1 MRRMDRFFARIGNF
15 ISGKSDD
22 WRLKEEIELHL
33 ALQTEENVRVGMT
46 PEEARRQAALKF
58 GAVAAIRE
66 EYHAE
71 SGLPLLEELVQ
82 DTRHALRMLR
92 KSPQFTLVAVATL
105 AMGIGAN
112 AAIFTMVNAIML
124 KRLPVADPKTLVRL
138 GEKDPCCV
146 GIGIGKDGDYALF
159 STDSYQNLRK
169 NSPEFADLAA
179 MQAGFMYRPV
189 VARRDGTQ
197 EAARSV
203 MGEFVSG
210 NYFRTFGLN
219 AQVGRLLIDSDDLEG
234 APMTAVMSY
243 EAWKTRYNGDL
254 SIIGSTFRINT
265 QPVTLVGIA
274 PEGFY
279 GDRLSDSPPEFY
291 LPIETMPEIAHVP
304 YVRNSDQQWLYLI
317 GRVRPGI
324 SLTQLQQKV
333 NTILRQQ
340 LQSLPLYRSEEGKL
354 QVSRVNVPLT
364 PGGGGVRS
372 MEHHYDRQLVML
384 MCASGLLLLIACAN
398 IANLLLVRG
407 MGRKAEINL
416 RSALG
421 ARRGRIA
428 RQLLAESMLLA
439 GLGGLAGLAVAYG
452 GTRMLLTL
460 AFAHAQQIPIH
471 ASPSREVLTFAFGAS
486 LLTGLLFG
494 LAPML
499 VLSRTEPA
507 ESLRG
512 GARAIAG
519 GASLLQ
525 RALVIAQAA
534 LSLILLVGAGLFAES
549 LSKLEHIDLKLE
561 ANNRYIAHIKPQSAG
576 YSQQQ
581 LDGFYREIEERFHA
595 IPGVAKVGIASYTP
609 MEDDNDSWNVVV
621 QGKPDAHEHS
631 AALRASPEYFDSVG
645 TRLLMGRGIEA
656 TDTATSTPIAV
667 VNKSFVNRLFKPGEN
682 PIGQHIGGD
691 ETTAND
697 FQIVGVVDDT
707 AYTDARWKDHLMFFT
722 PLLQRVP
729 SNKQPIEK
737 DESLYSG
744 AIVLETDR
752 KVPDMEVLVRK
763 TLAEINS
770 NLALLKFQ
778 TFSEQISE
786 QFSDQRLLAQLTTT
800 FGVLALLLAALG
812 LYGVTAY
819 TVARRTAE
827 IGIRMALGAPRTRVI
842 SMVMRGVMMQTMF
855 ALILGAPLAMICV
868 RYIQSQLYEI
878 TSVGASVMISAIAI
892 LMAAALLAGTIPARK
907 AASINPVSALK
918 AE

>member
-1 MRRMDRFFARIGNF
+1 MGNF

-22 WRLKEEIELHL
+22 CRLKEEIELHL
-33 ALQTEENVRVGMT
+33 ALQTEENVRVGMG
-46 PEEARRQAALKF
+46 PEEARRQAVLKF
-58 GAVAAIRE
+58 GAVASVRE

-71 SGLPLLEELVQ
+71 RGLPLLEELVQ
-82 DTRHALRMLR
+82 DTRYALRMMR

-105 AMGIGAN
+105 ALGIGAN
-112 AAIFTMVNAIML
+112 VAIFTLVNAIML

-159 STDSYQNLRK
+159 STDSYENLRK
-169 NSPEFADLAA
+169 NIPEFADLAA
-179 MQAGFMYRPV
+179 MQAGFTYRPV

-197 EAARSV
+197 ETARSV
-203 MGEFVSG
+203 AGEFVSG

-219 AQVGRLLIDSDDLEG
+219 ARSGRLLLDSDDVAG
-234 APMTAVMSY
+234 APMRAVMSY
-243 EAWKTRYNGDL
+243 ESWKTRYNGDL
-254 SIIGSTFRINT
+254 SVVGSTFRINT
-265 QPVTLVGIA
+265 RPVTVVGIA
-274 PEGFY
+274 PEGYY

-304 YVRNSDQQWLYLI
+304 YVHNSDQQWLYLI
-317 GRVRPGI
+317 GRARPGVL
-324 SLTQLQQKV
+324 LTQLQQKV

-340 LQSLPLYRSEEGKL
+340 LLSLPLYNSEDGKL
-354 QVSRVNVPLT
+354 QISRVNVPLT
-364 PGGGGVRS
+364 PGGGGVRT
-372 MEHHYDRQLVML
+372 MEREYDRPLVML

-416 RSALG
+416 RTALG

-428 RQLLAESMLLA
+428 RQLLAESLLLA
-439 GLGGLAGLAVAYG
+439 GLGGLVGLAVAYG

-460 AFAHAQQIPIH
+460 EFPHAQQIPIH
-471 ASPSREVLTFAFGAS
+471 ASPSGEVLAFAFGAS

-499 VLSRTEPA
+499 VLSRAEPA

-512 GARAIAG
+512 GTRAIVG

-525 RALVIAQAA
+525 GALVIAQAS
-534 LSLILLVGAGLFAES
+534 LSLILLVGAGLFTES
-549 LSKLEHIDLKLE
+549 LNKLEHIDLKLE

-581 LDGFYREIEERFHA
+581 LGEFYRVVVERLHA
-595 IPGVAKVGIASYTP
+595 ISGVEKVGIASYTP
-609 MEDDNDSWNVVV
+609 MEDDNDSWSVVV
-621 QGKPDAHEHS
+621 QGKPDPHLHS

-645 TRLLMGRGIEA
+645 TRLLIGRGIEA
-656 TDTATSTPIAV
+656 TDTASSTPVAV
-667 VNKSFVNRLFKPGEN
+667 VNESFVKKLFKPGEN
-682 PIGQHIGGD
+682 PIGQHFGGD
-691 ETTAND
+691 VTTAGD
-697 FQIVGVVDDT
+697 YQIVGVVDDT
-707 AYTDARWKDHLMFFT
+707 AYTDARWKDHLMFFA

-744 AIVLETDR
+744 AIVLETNR
-752 KVPDMEVLVRK
+752 KVPDMEVRVRK
-763 TLAEINS
+763 TLVEINP

-778 TFSEQISE
+778 RFTEQISD
-786 QFSDQRLLAQLTTT
+786 QFSDQRMLTQLTTM

-827 IGIRMALGAPRTRVI
+827 IGIRMAVGAPRAHVI
-842 SMVMRGVMMQTMF
+842 AMVMRGVFAQTVI
-855 ALILGAPLAMICV
+855 ALFLGAPVAMICV
-868 RYIQSQLYEI
+868 RFVQSQLYEI
-878 TSVGASVMISAIAI
+878 TSVGASVMMGAISTLVVTA
-892 LMAAALLAGTIPARK
+892 LAAGAIPARK
-907 AASINPVSALK
+907 AASIDPAQTLK